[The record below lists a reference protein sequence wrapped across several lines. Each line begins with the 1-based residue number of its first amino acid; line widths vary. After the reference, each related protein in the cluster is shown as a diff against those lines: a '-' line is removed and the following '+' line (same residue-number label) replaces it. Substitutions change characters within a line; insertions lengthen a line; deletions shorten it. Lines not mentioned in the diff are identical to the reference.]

1 MLLLGVWLGLKDLT
15 SGLTSCEWA
24 GRFPAAEWAGR
35 FPAAVEEEEGFGRAA
50 AAALGP
56 DGSSSSEEMI
66 MALAQPW
73 ESRWAREVSFS
84 T

>member
-15 SGLTSCEWA
+15 SGLTSCDWA

-35 FPAAVEEEEGFGRAA
+35 FPAALEEEEDGFGRAA
-50 AAALGP
+50 ALGP
-56 DGSSSSEEMI
+56 VGSSSSEEMT
-66 MALAQPW
+66 MALAQPS

>member
-15 SGLTSCEWA
+15 SGLTSCDWA

-35 FPAAVEEEEGFGRAA
+35 FPAAVEEEDGFGRPA

-56 DGSSSSEEMI
+56 VGSSSSEEMT
-66 MALAQPW
+66 MALAQPS

>member
-1 MLLLGVWLGLKDLT
+1 M

-24 GRFPAAEWAGR
+24 GRFPAAEWAARFPAGR
-35 FPAAVEEEEGFGRAA
+35 FPAAVEDAPAEEGRAA

-56 DGSSSSEEMI
+56 AGSSSSEEMT
-66 MALAQPW
+66 MALAQPS

>member
-15 SGLTSCEWA
+15 SGLTSCDWA

-35 FPAAVEEEEGFGRAA
+35 FPAAVEDGFGWAA

-56 DGSSSSEEMI
+56 VGSSSSEEMT
-66 MALAQPW
+66 MALAQPS